1 MKYSEIKDFST
12 EEIKEKLSLERDNLT
27 KLRINHTISPIEN
40 PKLIGATRKNI
51 ARILTELRKR
61 QIAEA
66 NTK

>member
-1 MKYSEIKDFST
+1 MKYEEIKDLPT

-27 KLRINHTISPIEN
+27 KMKINHTISPIEN
-40 PKLIGATRKNI
+40 PKSMTASRKNV
-51 ARILTELRKR
+51 ARMLTELRKR